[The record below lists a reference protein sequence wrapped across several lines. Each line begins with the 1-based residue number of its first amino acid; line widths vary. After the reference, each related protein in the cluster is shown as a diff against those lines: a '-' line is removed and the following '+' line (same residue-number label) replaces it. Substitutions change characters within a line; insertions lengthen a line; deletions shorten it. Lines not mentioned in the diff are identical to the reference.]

1 MAVYTVHEPP
11 PKRYQPVC
19 DPMETIRT
27 MKEIGADRCI
37 IGTDFGQVMHVNSLD
52 GMRIFLR
59 ALLAFGMS
67 RTEIHTMV
75 RDNPAKLMW
84 LDEQPA
90 GPYLNRL

>member
-1 MAVYTVHEPP
+1 
-11 PKRYQPVC
+11 
-19 DPMETIRT
+19 METIRT
-27 MKEIGADRCI
+27 MKEIGPERCI

-67 RTEIHTMV
+67 RDEIFMMV

-84 LDEQPA
+84 LDE
-90 GPYLNRL
+90 